1 MIRKEIKVILLAI
14 SCLLIGCKSEI
25 DKCVDL
31 EMKVWDINQLKVQKD
46 WQTWQAKVE
55 NIRKSGNKEI
65 IIEYGIVEPDQRSR
79 LEVESV
85 ERKRCMSIAAGK
97 G

>member
-1 MIRKEIKVILLAI
+1 MIRKDIKVILLAI
-14 SCLLIGCKSEI
+14 SFLLIGCKSEI

-31 EMKVWDINQLKVQKD
+31 EMKVWDSNQQKIQKD
-46 WQTWQAKVE
+46 WQAWQARVE

-65 IIEYGIVEPDQRSR
+65 IIEYGIVEPDQRSK